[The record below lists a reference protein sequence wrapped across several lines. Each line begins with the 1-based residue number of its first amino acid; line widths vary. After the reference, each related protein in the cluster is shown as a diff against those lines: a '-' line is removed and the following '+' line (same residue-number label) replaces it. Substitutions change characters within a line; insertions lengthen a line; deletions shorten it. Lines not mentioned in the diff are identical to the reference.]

1 MWKSTRDDIHTSRGI
16 GVSHLTDLH
25 HLVAASEA
33 AGVWLIG
40 LLAYWRPG
48 RSLLGGWVPY
58 LVGSSS
64 DCLASHIIRA
74 GPGAGLLNS

>member
-16 GVSHLTDLH
+16 GVSHLIDLH

-33 AGVWLIG
+33 AGVWVIG
-40 LLAYWRPG
+40 GLEEAC
-48 RSLLGGWVPY
+48 LGGWVPY

-64 DCLASHIIRA
+64 ERLPSVTHH
-74 GPGAGLLNS
+74 